1 MEKDITHYYYLEDM
15 LYVDCTKF
23 PKLPALKQPCTK
35 QQVLNMEKDITHYYY
50 LEDMLYVDCTIRPG
64 ETFVCKLWSLYITL

>member
-1 MEKDITHYYYLEDM
+1 MCIVQVDIREHNLSKYISECAVSPQKVHITG
-15 LYVDCTKF
+15 CTY
-23 PKLPALKQPCTK
+23 TK

-64 ETFVCKLWSLYITL
+64 ETFVWKLSGH